1 VRARPAPLRP
11 GELSGARRNPL
22 YRSSYALVTNTVGTT
37 VVGVVYWAV
46 AAHLYSRPDV
56 GRNSALVSALV
67 LLSSFAQLNLVNTL
81 PRFAPR
87 AGRSAG
93 KLIAYSYAASAIVA
107 LAASLT
113 FVLVLPRLSRPWHF
127 LHSSPPLAFAFVLG
141 SVGWGVFALQDS
153 ALVSLRRPAMV
164 PAENFVYGM
173 AKLLLLFLIAGLAPS
188 TGIFVS
194 WVIPLAITVPGVNWL
209 VFRRYLKRLD
219 AAQGEAGV
227 SGREVVRYASVDY
240 LGSVLGQAY
249 GNLLPLL
256 VLSVFGAAANGAF
269 YLAWTI
275 AAGLGLVAMNFGMAL
290 LAEGAAAPGRLAE
303 LTRGMLA
310 RCLLITV
317 LGAAFMVCA
326 ARPVLDVYGAA
337 YASRGASLLR
347 LLALGAVPNSI
358 VIMSFALD
366 RIAGR
371 VGRAALIRLALT
383 CLILGGSWLLAKR
396 YGVDGIAL
404 AWGGANTLVAVAR
417 SRMLIT
423 VARKRPAPRV
433 PGRHARSRSI
443 SRFGPAR
450 P

>member
-1 VRARPAPLRP
+1 LRP
-11 GELSGARRNPL
+11 GELPAARRNPL

-56 GRNSALVSALV
+56 GRNSALISALI

-93 KLIAYSYAASAIVA
+93 KLIVYSYAASCIAA
-107 LAASLT
+107 LAVSLA
-113 FVLVLPRLSRPWHF
+113 FVLVLPRLSRQWYF
-127 LHSSPPLAFAFVLG
+127 LQSSPLLAFAFVLG

-164 PAENFVYGM
+164 PAENFVYGI
-173 AKLLLLFLIAGLAPS
+173 AKLLLLFLIAGLVPS

-209 VFRRYLKRLD
+209 VFRRYLRRLD
-219 AAQGEAGV
+219 VRQDASDV
-227 SGREVVRYASVDY
+227 SGREVVGYASVDY
-240 LGSVLGQAY
+240 LGSVLSQAY

-275 AAGLGLVAMNFGMAL
+275 AAGLGLVAINFGMAL
-290 LAEGAAAPGRLAE
+290 LAEGTAAPDRLAE
-303 LTRGMLA
+303 LTRGMMA

-317 LGAAFMVCA
+317 LGAAFLLCA
-326 ARPVLDVYGAA
+326 ARPVLDVYGPA
-337 YASRGASLLR
+337 YTSSGASLLR

-383 CLILGGSWLLAKR
+383 CLVLGGSWILAKR
-396 YGVDGIAL
+396 YGIDGIAL
-404 AWGGANTLVAVAR
+404 AWDGANTLVAVTR
-417 SRMLIT
+417 SRMLMSA
-423 VARKRPAPRV
+423 ARKRPAPRV
-433 PGRHARSRSI
+433 PGRHARSA
-443 SRFGPAR
+443 AR
-450 P
+450 K

>member
-1 VRARPAPLRP
+1 
-11 GELSGARRNPL
+11 L

-81 PRFAPR
+81 PRFVPM

-93 KLIAYSYAASAIVA
+93 KLIAYSYAASCVAA
-107 LAASLT
+107 LAASVSL
-113 FVLVLPRLSRPWHF
+113 VLVLPRLSRQWYF
-127 LHSSPPLAFAFVLG
+127 LHNSPPLEVAFVLG

-153 ALVSLRRPAMV
+153 ALVSLRRPEMV
-164 PAENFVYGM
+164 PAENFVYSV
-173 AKLLLLFLIAGLAPS
+173 AKLLLLFLIAGLVPWA
-188 TGIFVS
+188 GIFVS
-194 WVIPLAITVPGVNWL
+194 WVIPLGITVPGVNWL

-219 AAQGEAGV
+219 APGGAPGV
-227 SGREVVRYASVDY
+227 SGHEVVRYASVDY

-256 VLSVFGAAANGAF
+256 VLSVFGAAANGVF

-275 AAGLGLVAMNFGMAL
+275 AAGLGLVATNFGMAL

-317 LGAAFMVCA
+317 CGAAFIGCA
-326 ARPVLDVYGAA
+326 AHPVLAVYGAA

-347 LLALGAVPNSI
+347 LLAFGAVPNSI
-358 VIMSFALD
+358 VLMSFALD
-366 RIAGR
+366 RVAGR

-383 CLILGGSWLLAKR
+383 CLILGGSWILARR
-396 YGVDGIAL
+396 YGIDGVAL

-417 SRMLIT
+417 SRMLMS
-423 VARKRPAPRV
+423 VARRRLAPLPVAGRRPASRV
-433 PGRHARSRSI
+433 RGRHARSA
-443 SRFGPAR
+443 AR
-450 P
+450 Q